1 MFRRIIIGI
10 FIFIILLPLILYL
23 AWVFMPKTKL
33 NVLILDKTVLTTKI
47 QEHISLSWVLSHEK
61 YVHSDS
67 GVYKPKLHYKGFFPD
82 DKGNY
87 SINDYNDYSRDELL
101 KLASNNDMLYYTDL
115 YGIYSN
121 EWIATYYPER
131 VEDPRFISE
140 RSKLY
145 YGGLSKKEL
154 ELLSIFKQ
162 QKKLIINEF
171 NIIAHPTAHHIRRAY
186 EEEFGIRWS
195 GWVGRYFDSLDTL
208 TNMDIPRWLINNYL
222 DQHNGKWPFTKSGI
236 AFVREDDKVEI
247 LENKTH
253 LDIEVPIIYTDK
265 AIAKKF
271 NVRKKMKYPFWFD
284 IISVTDTTNKVLSE
298 YKIGANLVGDT
309 LLRHWNIPN
318 KFPAMVA
325 NQNGLYY
332 YLAGDFCDNPIGLG
346 SAKFRGIHWFTF
358 ITATNEKAERV
369 SFFWHYYRPFLMK
382 VLDDYSEKLNNDKN

>member
-1 MFRRIIIGI
+1 
-10 FIFIILLPLILYL
+10 
-23 AWVFMPKTKL
+23 MPNTNL
-33 NVLILDKTVLTTKI
+33 NVLVLDKTVLSTKV

-61 YVHSDS
+61 YVHTDS
-67 GVYKPKLHYKGFFPD
+67 GVYKPKQHYKGFFPD

-87 SINDYNDYSRDELL
+87 SINDYNDYDQNELH
-101 KLASNNDMLYYTDL
+101 KLASNNDMVYYTDL

-131 VEDPRFISE
+131 VDDPRFISE
-140 RSKLY
+140 RSTLY
-145 YGGLSKKEL
+145 YGGMTKEEL
-154 ELLSIFKQ
+154 ELLRIFKQ

-171 NIIAHPTAHHIRRAY
+171 NIIAHPTANYIRRDY
-186 EEEFGIRWS
+186 EAEFGIRWS

-208 TNMDIPRWLINNYL
+208 TNMDIPRWLIDNYV
-222 DQHNGKWPFTKSGI
+222 DQHNGSWPFTKSGI

-265 AIAKKF
+265 GVAKKY

-284 IISVTDTTNKVLSE
+284 IISVTDTMNKVLSE
-298 YKIGANLVGDT
+298 YNIGANQAGDS
-309 LLRHWNIPN
+309 LLLHWNIPK
-318 KFPAMVA
+318 KFPALIA

-346 SAKFRGIHWFTF
+346 SAKLRGIHWFTF

-369 SFFWHYYRPFLMK
+369 SFFWHYYRPFLIK
-382 VLDDYSEKLNNDKN
+382 VLDDYTEKRNRDKD